1 MSRHFFLHLDII
13 IPAMRF
19 HTWVFLSSC
28 SLRMPA
34 KVKIFWDFDNFS
46 YILIEV
52 STKCTAIPVAAK
64 LDSMDMTLWNDRENL
79 SLKTYACKKS
89 GKIQVRSSMAKTGIS
104 LRARSIS
111 LLVLKKLIYQ
121 RNKKVRTFFLANCRL
136 WFFDMRSN
144 FPNQKDQRL
153 KKQTFVLIRIQWK

>member
-13 IPAMRF
+13 IPAMLF

-34 KVKIFWDFDNFS
+34 KVKIFCDFATF
-46 YILIEV
+46 LTACR
-52 STKCTAIPVAAK
+52 TKCTAIPVTAK